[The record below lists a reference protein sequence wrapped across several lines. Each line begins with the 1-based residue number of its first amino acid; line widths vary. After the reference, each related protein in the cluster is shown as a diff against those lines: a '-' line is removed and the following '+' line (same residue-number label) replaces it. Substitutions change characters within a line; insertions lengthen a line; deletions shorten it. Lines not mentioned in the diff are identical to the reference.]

1 MAVAPVSGDLIF
13 SSSSRWRHVDVLL
26 WRWIRAS
33 CPDPMGVGHER
44 DAAALAVRS
53 RASGCSSRLSAARR
67 LELLLPTYMG
77 GQAALLD
84 RAGAL
89 RPIKGPRA
97 AAPKPTSSSPLAE
110 RTNPIAMAAATAA
123 AARSRA
129 ATAAAW
135 ARLLSHRN
143 VAAAAAPG
151 SLPHLAGPRIAP
163 QRRHLAFSSA
173 SPGAGGAGRDKEPP
187 FNEQTVYDL
196 LAQLERERQ
205 KEREDRRRAGAGG
218 GEGKGDEEEEE
229 EEDFLGV
236 KPLIEKLERRN
247 AKEANLPD
255 ESFLE
260 PSDSES
266 DEDDERFSSDSIRR
280 RVDEFDRK
288 CKRQSEL
295 LRSFAEAET
304 LDDAHKIMTKIDKFE
319 QRHLSLPLEYR
330 VIGDMMNRLKD
341 STGKERFILLQKLN
355 RAVRLMECK
364 EAYDPSNPANFG
376 LIQHQQVDSPDDVI
390 DNAGFDK
397 EKQMI
402 QGESLDDEDEEFN
415 EDKEKDD
422 MLIEK
427 LNAIEKKIEEKLA
440 DLDHTFGKKGRVLE
454 EEIKDLVEERNSL
467 TDKKRRPMYRKGFD
481 VKVIDV
487 NRTCK
492 VTKGGQIAK
501 YTALLATGNYHG
513 VVGFAKA
520 KGPTAKIA
528 IQRAYEKCFQNL
540 HYMERYEEHT
550 IAHAIQA
557 KYEKTKIYLWP
568 GQMRSG
574 MCAAGRTVETVMY
587 LAGFSNVKS
596 KIIGSR
602 SPLNVIKALF
612 IALNAIETPKDVE
625 QKFGRTVVESYL
637 L

>member
-1 MAVAPVSGDLIF
+1 
-13 SSSSRWRHVDVLL
+13 
-26 WRWIRAS
+26 
-33 CPDPMGVGHER
+33 
-44 DAAALAVRS
+44 
-53 RASGCSSRLSAARR
+53 
-67 LELLLPTYMG
+67 
-77 GQAALLD
+77 
-84 RAGAL
+84 
-89 RPIKGPRA
+89 
-97 AAPKPTSSSPLAE
+97 
-110 RTNPIAMAAATAA
+110 
-123 AARSRA
+123 
-129 ATAAAW
+129 
-135 ARLLSHRN
+135 
-143 VAAAAAPG
+143 
-151 SLPHLAGPRIAP
+151 
-163 QRRHLAFSSA
+163 
-173 SPGAGGAGRDKEPP
+173 
-187 FNEQTVYDL
+187 
-196 LAQLERERQ
+196 
-205 KEREDRRRAGAGG
+205 
-218 GEGKGDEEEEE
+218 
-229 EEDFLGV
+229 
-236 KPLIEKLERRN
+236 
-247 AKEANLPD
+247 
-255 ESFLE
+255 
-260 PSDSES
+260 
-266 DEDDERFSSDSIRR
+266 
-280 RVDEFDRK
+280 
-288 CKRQSEL
+288 
-295 LRSFAEAET
+295 
-304 LDDAHKIMTKIDKFE
+304 MTKIDKFE
-319 QRHLSLPLEYR
+319 QRHLALPLEYR

-341 STGKERFILLQKLN
+341 ATGKDRFVLLQKLN
-355 RAVRLMECK
+355 RAVRLMEVK

-376 LIQHQQVDSPDDVI
+376 LIQHQQVGSPDDVI

-402 QGESLDDEDEEFN
+402 QGADEDEDAEEFN
-415 EDKEKDD
+415 EEKEKDD
-422 MLIEK
+422 MLIEQ
-427 LNAIEKKIEEKLA
+427 LNSIEKKIEQKLA

-540 HYMERYEEHT
+540 HYMERYEDHT

-568 GQMRSG
+568 GPMRSG

>member
-1 MAVAPVSGDLIF
+1 
-13 SSSSRWRHVDVLL
+13 
-26 WRWIRAS
+26 
-33 CPDPMGVGHER
+33 
-44 DAAALAVRS
+44 
-53 RASGCSSRLSAARR
+53 
-67 LELLLPTYMG
+67 
-77 GQAALLD
+77 
-84 RAGAL
+84 
-89 RPIKGPRA
+89 
-97 AAPKPTSSSPLAE
+97 
-110 RTNPIAMAAATAA
+110 MAAV

-129 ATAAAW
+129 AATASW
-135 ARLLSHRN
+135 ARILSHHH
-143 VAAAAAPG
+143 VADAST
-151 SLPHLAGPRIAP
+151 SLPQLVNPRILP
-163 QRRHLAFSSA
+163 PRRHLAFSSA
-173 SPGAGGAGRDKEPP
+173 SASPGGGGGGGGFGGGSRPQQSP
-187 FNEQTVYDL
+187 MQNERVIYEL
-196 LAQLERERQ
+196 LAEVERERKRDQ
-205 KEREDRRRAGAGG
+205 EERKKK
-218 GEGKGDEEEEE
+218 GEEVDEEAEAA
-229 EEDFLGV
+229 EDFLGV
-236 KPLIEKLERRN
+236 KPLIEKLERRK
-247 AKEANLPD
+247 AKEARIPD
-255 ESFLE
+255 DAFWE
-260 PSDSES
+260 PTDSDS
-266 DEDDERFSSDSIRR
+266 DEDDERFSADSVRR
-280 RVDEFDRK
+280 RADEFDRK

-295 LRSFAEAET
+295 LRSFAEAEN
-304 LDDAHKIMTKIDKFE
+304 LDDAHKLMMKIDKFE
-319 QRHLSLPLEYR
+319 QRHLALPLEYR

-341 STGKERFILLQKLN
+341 ATGKERFILLQKLN
-355 RAVRLMECK
+355 RAVRLMEVK

-376 LIQHQQVDSPDDVI
+376 LIQHQQVGSPDDVI

-402 QGESLDDEDEEFN
+402 QGAIEDDEEEFN

-422 MLIEK
+422 RLIEQ
-427 LNAIEKKIEEKLA
+427 LNSIEKKIEEKLA

-454 EEIKDLVEERNSL
+454 EEIKNLVEERNSL

-540 HYMERYEEHT
+540 HYMERYEDHT

-568 GQMRSG
+568 GPMRSG